1 MKKITINTEYITLGQ
16 LLKYANVISNGSDA
30 KIFLVEN
37 KVFVNGELEQRRGRK
52 IYDNYQIKIDKE
64 EFLVKRE

>member
-16 LLKYANVISNGSDA
+16 LLKYVNIISNGSEA
-30 KIFLVEN
+30 KMFLIEHQ
-37 KVFVNGELEQRRGRK
+37 VFVNGEEEKRRGRK
-52 IYDNYQIKIDKE
+52 IYDNYQVKIEKE

>member
-16 LLKYANVISNGSDA
+16 LLKYANIISNGSEA
-30 KIFLVEN
+30 KMFLIEHQ
-37 KVFVNGELEQRRGRK
+37 VFVNGEKEQRRGRK
-52 IYDNYQIKIDKE
+52 IYDDYQVKIEKE